1 MYCNQNA
8 VDDKDLFYFVIVKS
22 EQNGFCVCK
31 NKLEEI
37 WKYDGEYIT
46 TCIDF
51 TSSKKGYKSSGDQ
64 FAIGSQEGYI

>member
-1 MYCNQNA
+1 VYCNQYP

-22 EQNGFCVCK
+22 DQPGFSVCK

-37 WKYDGEYIT
+37 WKYDNPYTT

-51 TSSKKGYKSSGDQ
+51 TSNKKGLKSAGD
-64 FAIGSQEGYI
+64 